1 MYKIYLRHAYPNE
14 LYHHGI
20 LGQKWGI
27 RRYQNKDGSL
37 TAAGKKRYSKFN
49 DVRNSIEND
58 VPDDMRE
65 HLSSVMKSMTRNPIN
80 EMKIQK
86 EVYNSLSRDEQL
98 DLIRGDAKTTR
109 EYYNKIKA
117 KRTSDS
123 VQNKIQNFEK
133 LGFKDDGE
141 PTEHSIWLEKSVNN
155 KGRKATLVVAVD
167 KDGEDDLGGDFSKT
181 VKRLENNIGRID
193 DVGKKHIHDSF
204 KSEYGGKVPA
214 YKLSDMQLRIVGPD
228 ACELSYTLNS
238 PGIEGGYVQTNFN
251 PRNMKPQGRVY
262 HD

>member
-1 MYKIYLRHAYPNE
+1 MYNIYLRHAYPNE

-20 LGQKWGI
+20 KGQRWGI
-27 RRYQNKDGSL
+27 RRFQNPDGTL
-37 TAAGKKRYSKFN
+37 TTAGKKRYG
-49 DVRNSIEND
+49 VA
-58 VPDDMRE
+58 
-65 HLSSVMKSMTRNPIN
+65 SMT
-80 EMKIQK
+80 
-86 EVYNSLSRDEQL
+86 
-98 DLIRGDAKTTR
+98 KTK
-109 EYYNKIKA
+109 NAI
-117 KRTSDS
+117 DS

-141 PTEHSIWLEKSVNN
+141 PTKHSIWLEKSVNN

-251 PRNMKPQGRVY
+251 PITMKPQGRVY